1 MERLSQYHTALS
13 EHIEAAMAT
22 LQTQELR
29 QCINEAAQE
38 LEPEDEKVRSGSG
51 LIFRVIEINCYFD
64 FNG

>member
-1 MERLSQYHTALS
+1 
-13 EHIEAAMAT
+13 MAT

-38 LEPEDEKVRSGSG
+38 LEPEDEKVRLGSG
-51 LIFRVIEINCYFD
+51 LIFRVIEINYHFD

>member
-1 MERLSQYHTALS
+1 
-13 EHIEAAMAT
+13 MAT

-29 QCINEAAQE
+29 QCIDEAARE